1 LINPK
6 YRFYALLDQQSLF
19 KRNDKNIEL
28 VSDVNVQSCNS
39 PPANHSPSGLYA
51 MICHAVLFMGSWNL
65 CVGSNSCS
73 LTLDAV
79 VAVPKVGVD
88 LEEGVVVEEEDEFML
103 LLLDE

>member
-1 LINPK
+1 
-6 YRFYALLDQQSLF
+6 
-19 KRNDKNIEL
+19 
-28 VSDVNVQSCNS
+28 
-39 PPANHSPSGLYA
+39 

>member
-1 LINPK
+1 
-6 YRFYALLDQQSLF
+6 
-19 KRNDKNIEL
+19 
-28 VSDVNVQSCNS
+28 
-39 PPANHSPSGLYA
+39 

-88 LEEGVVVEEEDEFML
+88 LEEGVVVVVDEFML
-103 LLLDE
+103 LLLLDE

>member
-1 LINPK
+1 
-6 YRFYALLDQQSLF
+6 
-19 KRNDKNIEL
+19 
-28 VSDVNVQSCNS
+28 
-39 PPANHSPSGLYA
+39 

-88 LEEGVVVEEEDEFML
+88 LEEGVVVVVVVDEFML
-103 LLLDE
+103 LLLLDE